1 MKGTKLSFF
10 LPLRCV
16 IFFLIFIIGAAV
28 VNKDLEDISSWWS
41 VTATAVNIFT
51 IIILIIAAR
60 QNGMTYPQLIN
71 YEKGKTKLRQ
81 IIIISL
87 IIISL
92 GTSCMF
98 AAGFICYGV
107 IPYAAPMMIEPIPK
121 YLAIINLPLLP
132 ITTALA
138 EDGLYFGCGVSR
150 IKNKALAIAVPAF
163 FFALQHSFIPT
174 LFDVRYI
181 IYRFIS
187 FLPLT
192 VILCWYYWKKRD
204 PLPIM
209 VGHALIDVA
218 TVVQILATSTIPGF
232 YDKMCG
238 S

>member
-1 MKGTKLSFF
+1 M
-10 LPLRCV
+10 

-51 IIILIIAAR
+51 IIFLIIAAR

-150 IKNKALAIAVPAF
+150 IKIRRL
-163 FFALQHSFIPT
+163 
-174 LFDVRYI
+174 R
-181 IYRFIS
+181 
-187 FLPLT
+187 
-192 VILCWYYWKKRD
+192 
-204 PLPIM
+204 
-209 VGHALIDVA
+209 
-218 TVVQILATSTIPGF
+218 
-232 YDKMCG
+232 
-238 S
+238 

>member
-28 VNKDLEDISSWWS
+28 VNKDLEDISSCWS

-51 IIILIIAAR
+51 IIFLIIAAR

-98 AAGFICYGV
+98 AAGFICYG
-107 IPYAAPMMIEPIPK
+107 
-121 YLAIINLPLLP
+121 LWFQL
-132 ITTALA
+132 
-138 EDGLYFGCGVSR
+138 
-150 IKNKALAIAVPAF
+150 
-163 FFALQHSFIPT
+163 
-174 LFDVRYI
+174 
-181 IYRFIS
+181 
-187 FLPLT
+187 
-192 VILCWYYWKKRD
+192 
-204 PLPIM
+204 
-209 VGHALIDVA
+209 
-218 TVVQILATSTIPGF
+218 
-232 YDKMCG
+232 
-238 S
+238 

>member
-1 MKGTKLSFF
+1 M
-10 LPLRCV
+10 
-16 IFFLIFIIGAAV
+16 IFFLIFIIGAAAL
-28 VNKDLEDISSWWS
+28 NKDLEDISSCWS

-150 IKNKALAIAVPAF
+150 IKNKTLAIAVPAF

-209 VGHALIDVA
+209 IGHALIDVA

>member
-138 EDGLYFGCGVSR
+138 EDGLYFGCGVR
-150 IKNKALAIAVPAF
+150 QIKNKALAIAVPAF

-209 VGHALIDVA
+209 IGHALIDVA